1 MSFFFFPQLIIS
13 SIEAAI
19 NKLAELDNT
28 FMQRAQPMLG
38 KRLMVEIKEISG
50 PIILVTCE
58 DKISVM
64 TADADDSAD
73 CTIRT
78 SLTAMKELKDP
89 NQITRLIKEG
99 ELEIKGDI
107 ALAQQVSTLIS
118 ETHVDWEEHLSYYLG
133 DSLAH
138 KIAHRFKN
146 FGEIL
151 AQKNSDFSKIIAELL
166 QDELK
171 VAPHSSEVHNFSS
184 KVSDTRAKVDKL
196 AAKVAKMA
204 QQRKST
210 HKAKGQ
216 KE

>member
-1 MSFFFFPQLIIS
+1 MSFFLFPQLITS
-13 SIEAAI
+13 TLEAAI
-19 NKLAELDNT
+19 NKLTELDNT
-28 FMQRAQPMLG
+28 FMRRAQVMLG

-50 PIILVTCE
+50 PIILVTGE

-64 TADADDSAD
+64 TAKADDLAD

-78 SLTAMKELKDP
+78 SLAAMKELKDP

-99 ELEIKGDI
+99 QLEIKGDI
-107 ALAQQVSTLIS
+107 TLAQQVSTLIN

-133 DSLAH
+133 DGLAH
-138 KIAHRFKN
+138 KVAHRFKH
-146 FGEIL
+146 FGDIL
-151 AQKNSDFSKIIAELL
+151 AQKNSDFSKIITELA

-171 VAPHSSEVHNFSS
+171 VTPHPAEVNKFSS

-204 QQRKST
+204 QQRKSP
-210 HKAKGQ
+210 KKP
-216 KE
+216 